1 MPFRDISRGRDMFS
15 PIKNTKVYEQV
26 IDQIKDMID
35 KGTLKK
41 GDKLPSERDLV
52 EQLAVSRASIRE
64 ALRALEVIGLIE
76 CRQGEGNY
84 IKSSFQDNLF
94 EPLSIMF
101 MLEGSNQEQ
110 IWELRKIM
118 EVEASGL
125 AAKRINNEQLKELKE
140 IIQRLMDCED
150 EDINAEID
158 KEFHYKIAECSG
170 NILIFNILSTVSILV
185 DHFIKDARKLI
196 LVKEGNK
203 EILFS
208 QHKEIYLSME
218 KHSSAAARKAMR
230 EHLDF
235 ANKYKSK

>member
-1 MPFRDISRGRDMFS
+1 MFS

-41 GDKLPSERDLV
+41 GDKLPSERNLV
-52 EQLAVSRASIRE
+52 LQLEVSRASIRE

-84 IKSSFQDNLF
+84 IKASFQDNLF

-101 MLEGSNQEQ
+101 MLEGRNQEE
-110 IWELRKIM
+110 IWELRKIL

-125 AAKRINNEQLKELKE
+125 ASKRITNVQLNELKE
-140 IIQRLMDCED
+140 IIEKFMVCED
-150 EDINAEID
+150 EDINTEID

-170 NILIFNILSTVSILV
+170 NVLIFNILRTVSTLV

-196 LVKEGNK
+196 LTHKGDK

-208 QHKEIYLSME
+208 QHNEIYLAME
-218 KHSSAAARKAMR
+218 KHSSTAARQAMR
-230 EHLDF
+230 AHLDF
-235 ANKYKSK
+235 ANKYKSEKK

>member
-1 MPFRDISRGRDMFS
+1 MFS

-26 IDQIKDMID
+26 IDQIKDMIE

-41 GDKLPSERDLV
+41 GDRLPSERGLV
-52 EQLAVSRASIRE
+52 EQLKVSRASIRE

-76 CRQGEGNY
+76 CRQGEGSY
-84 IKSSFQDNLF
+84 IKASFQDNLF

-101 MLEGSNQEQ
+101 MLEGRNPEE
-110 IWELRKIM
+110 IWELRKIL

-125 AAKRINNEQLKELKE
+125 AAKRITSDQLNELSE
-140 IIQRLMDCED
+140 ITKRFMNSDN

-170 NILIFNILSTVSILV
+170 NVLIFNILRTVSTLV

-196 LVKEGNK
+196 LMHQGNK
-203 EILFS
+203 EILLS
-208 QHKEIYLSME
+208 QHKEIYLAIE
-218 KHSSAAARKAMR
+218 KHSSAEARQAMR
-230 EHLDF
+230 VHLDF
-235 ANKYKSK
+235 SNKYKSNINNLNI

>member
-1 MPFRDISRGRDMFS
+1 MFS

-35 KGTLKK
+35 KGVLRK
-41 GDKLPSERDLV
+41 GDKLPSERVLV
-52 EQLAVSRASIRE
+52 EQLNISRTSIRE

-84 IKSSFQDNLF
+84 IKASFEDNLF

-101 MLEGSNQEQ
+101 MLEESNSED

-125 AAKRINNEQLKELKE
+125 AAKKITSVQLNELKA
-140 IIQRLMDCED
+140 ITQKFMNCED
-150 EDINAEID
+150 ENIDVEID

-170 NILIFNILSTVSILV
+170 NVLIFNILKTVSTLV

-196 LVKEGNK
+196 LLKPGNK
-203 EILFS
+203 EKLYA
-208 QHKEIYLSME
+208 QHIEIYSSIE
-218 KHSSAAARKAMR
+218 KRSSTAARQAMR
-230 EHLDF
+230 VHLDF
-235 ANKYKSK
+235 ANKYIGTK

>member
-1 MPFRDISRGRDMFS
+1 MFT

-26 IDQIKDMID
+26 IDQIRRMID

-41 GDKLPSERDLV
+41 GDKLPSERNLV
-52 EQLAVSRASIRE
+52 EQLNVSRASIRE

-84 IKSSFQDNLF
+84 IKASFQDNLF

-101 MLEGSNQEQ
+101 MLEGSNPEA
-110 IWELRKIM
+110 IWELRKVL

-125 AAKRINNEQLKELKE
+125 AAKRITSGQLKELRELTHKF
-140 IIQRLMDCED
+140 INSED
-150 EDINAEID
+150 EDINADTD

-170 NILIFNILSTVSILV
+170 NVLIFNILRTVSILV
-185 DHFIKDARKLI
+185 DHFIVDARKLI
-196 LVKEGNK
+196 LVHEGNK

-208 QHKEIYLSME
+208 QHNEIYLSIE
-218 KHSSAAARKAMR
+218 KHSSTDARQAMR
-230 EHLDF
+230 IHLDF
-235 ANKYKSK
+235 ANKYKSQVK

>member
-1 MPFRDISRGRDMFS
+1 MFS

-52 EQLAVSRASIRE
+52 EQLQVSRASIRE

-76 CRQGEGNY
+76 CRQGEGNF

-101 MLEGSNQEQ
+101 MLEEINPEA
-110 IWELRKIM
+110 ILELRKII

-125 AAKRINNEQLKELKE
+125 AAKRITNEQLKKLKE
-140 IIQRLMDCED
+140 IMKRFENCED
-150 EDINAEID
+150 EEINTIID
-158 KEFHYKIAECSG
+158 EEFHYKIAEYSG
-170 NILIFNILSTVSILV
+170 NVLIFNIFRTVSTLV
-185 DHFIKDARKLI
+185 DDFIKDARKLI
-196 LVKEGNK
+196 IAQQENK
-203 EILFS
+203 EVLFL
-208 QHKEIYLSME
+208 QHNEIFSAIE
-218 KHSSAAARKAMR
+218 IHSSEAARKAMR
-230 EHLDF
+230 EHLDYT
-235 ANKYKSK
+235 NKYSKMI

>member
-1 MPFRDISRGRDMFS
+1 MFS

-26 IDQIKDMID
+26 IYQIKDMID

-52 EQLAVSRASIRE
+52 EQLKISRTSIRE

-76 CRQGEGNY
+76 CKQGEGNY
-84 IKSSFQDNLF
+84 IKTSFQDNLF

-101 MLEGSNQEQ
+101 MLEGSNPEY

-118 EVEASGL
+118 EVEVSGL
-125 AAKRINNEQLKELKE
+125 AAKRITNEQLEELKE
-140 IIQRLMDCED
+140 ITEKLINCED
-150 EDINAEID
+150 EDINTEID
-158 KEFHYKIAECSG
+158 KEFHYKIAEYSG
-170 NILIFNILSTVSILV
+170 NVLIFNILRTVSTLV

-196 LVKEGNK
+196 LVEQENK
-203 EILFS
+203 EKLYS
-208 QHKEIYLSME
+208 QHKEIYLALE
-218 KHSSAAARKAMR
+218 KHSSVAARKAMR

-235 ANKYKSK
+235 VNRYNSEVKTSKVYLAK